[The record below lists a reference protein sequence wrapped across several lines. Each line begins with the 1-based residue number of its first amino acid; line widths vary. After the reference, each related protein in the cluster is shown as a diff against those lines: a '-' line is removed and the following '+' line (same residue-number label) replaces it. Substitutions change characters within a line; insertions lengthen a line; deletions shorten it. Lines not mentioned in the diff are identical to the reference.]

1 MCPNVITIIYFTFW
15 SYFQGSYLHHKEL
28 KAAQGIKITAQVMLI
43 PAYFF
48 FVSNFLRTCEVQ
60 HKFRFDGT
68 SLTLQCMYFPG

>member
-43 PAYFF
+43 PAYVFF
-48 FVSNFLRTCEVQ
+48 LSVISYVLV
-60 HKFRFDGT
+60 KFNINLVLMG
-68 SLTLQCMYFPG
+68 QA